1 MHKVDG
7 TDYSAALL
15 ADRTRAITE
24 LPLSDPHNMCIER
37 AFIFVYHPYVL
48 FGTVVLTSL
57 VSLQRGLSCVIVV
70 IATNSP
76 KFGYSITHSVFFS
89 SIVRFGKFNWSFMTF
104 KVNLLNS

>member
-1 MHKVDG
+1 
-7 TDYSAALL
+7 
-15 ADRTRAITE
+15 
-24 LPLSDPHNMCIER
+24 MCIER

-48 FGTVVLTSL
+48 FGTVVVTSL

-76 KFGYSITHSVFFS
+76 KFGYSITHSVFS
-89 SIVRFGKFNWSFMTF
+89 SRIVRFGKFNWSFMTF